1 MGLCKSNS
9 YSLNT
14 FFFSIFLIHV
24 CYSTPHLSLS
34 FHWIVLKLVLNI
46 QETLKKHTI
55 IVRLYF
61 FRVDG
66 PQRRSHSSTGHLP
79 SRGPS
84 HRLGGS
90 RSHLQGSVAAAHPLH
105 SCRPGEVRSHLV
117 SYFRA
122 FIQLFAECRCWASS
136 PVCSGT
142 TLCSG
147 TSWVFGGCSRS
158 CSTAGLYRCRGNTS
172 SPARQ
177 MLLSGD
183 YATTWPSWST
193 TCSITYR

>member
-9 YSLNT
+9 YTLNT

-105 SCRPGEVRSHLV
+105 SCCPGEVRSHLV
-117 SYFRA
+117 SYFEH
-122 FIQLFAECRCWASS
+122 LF
-136 PVCSGT
+136 
-142 TLCSG
+142 
-147 TSWVFGGCSRS
+147 S
-158 CSTAGLYRCRGNTS
+158 C
-172 SPARQ
+172 
-177 MLLSGD
+177 LLSAAVEPPLLCVQVQRCVQVPPECSAG
-183 YATTWPSWST
+183 AVAAAALLGST
-193 TCSITYR
+193 DAEETPQVQPDRCC